1 MQLVK
6 ETINNQEVDWEE
18 VGLVTSV
25 KDGVVSISGLCSA
38 MAGEL
43 IQVNNS
49 VEGVVR
55 NVEDAAIK
63 AIIFDTDD
71 QVQDQKG

>member
-1 MQLVK
+1 
-6 ETINNQEVDWEE
+6 
-18 VGLVTSV
+18 
-25 KDGVVSISGLCSA
+25 

-49 VEGVVR
+49 VEGVVL
-55 NVEDAAIK
+55 NVEESVIK

-71 QVQDQKG
+71 QVEEGF

>member
-1 MQLVK
+1 
-6 ETINNQEVDWEE
+6 
-18 VGLVTSV
+18 
-25 KDGVVSISGLCSA
+25 

-49 VEGVVR
+49 VEGVIR
-55 NVEDAAIK
+55 NVEDSAIK

-71 QVQDQKG
+71 QVEEGF